1 MTLRYGLLFF
11 LALFVIILLSLKNYE
26 IWTMPLP
33 RLEENSPAQVQ
44 NPKPDASQSNPSPQS
59 AQDEKAML
67 SSIVLISEKNPFHP
81 DRKEFPIGSQESSET
96 RKPVVRPQVTLYG
109 VMIAGEYRS
118 ASISYPRTLRK
129 GEREVFTVR
138 VGDKV
143 GDYQISKIL
152 EDRIG
157 LEAPGDSFEVLL
169 YDARAPKKRIEARTI
184 NRPTTIINTLTGEA
198 KPETPPKEV
207 AGATGKPTVPIQE
220 KIIETPAPRP
230 VSPAL
235 VPVPRTSTIP
245 GTTTPITPRTRRW
258 FGPKP
263 PGED

>member
-44 NPKPDASQSNPSPQS
+44 NPKPEASQSNPAQS
-59 AQDEKAML
+59 GQDEKAKL
-67 SSIVLISEKNPFHP
+67 SSVVLISEKNPFHP
-81 DRKEFPIGSQESSET
+81 DRKEFPIGSQESPET
-96 RKPVVRPQVTLYG
+96 RKPLVRPHVTLYG

-118 ASISYPRTLRK
+118 ASISYPRTLMK

-143 GDYQISKIL
+143 GEYKISKIS

-169 YDARAPKKRIEARTI
+169 YDARAPKKRIEAKTI
-184 NRPTTIINTLTGEA
+184 NRPTTIINTVTGETA
-198 KPETPPKEV
+198 PETPPKVV
-207 AGATGKPTVPIQE
+207 AGATEKPKVPIQE

-235 VPVPRTSTIP
+235 VPAPRTSTVP